1 MSFSHLDEGTP
12 ETAWQDAGLAELEET
27 PGWNQA
33 GPDTLL
39 VLAVAHPDDETLGAT
54 GLIRSV
60 LCAGGRVELILCTAG
75 EGSHPDSPTHTPEQL
90 RRIRHAEM
98 LEAAEAL
105 GRDAEGRLEL
115 HQLGLPDGRLA
126 EHTEQ
131 IEAAVHRALD
141 RDHSGA
147 DAAGSSAGAGPAAS
161 QPLLATHYRL
171 DGHTDHEVL
180 GHTLAAVA
188 AERGLALYEF
198 PVWYWH
204 WADPQTEHAWRHWTR
219 WPLDE
224 EAQAVR
230 LAALHAHQSQ
240 TRPLSDA
247 PGDEA
252 IVSPGMLEHF
262 LRPFDVVRRT
272 APDSADSSR
281 AARIFDQLY
290 RDHEDPWSYLTSW
303 YERRKRLITMAV
315 LPQRRYGTVVE
326 VGSSIGVLTAE
337 LAGRAERVLA
347 LEASELAVER
357 SRTHLAEHRHVE
369 VRQAVLPQDWAAAVP
384 EGRRVDLVV
393 LSEIGYFLQP
403 DELRT
408 VLDQA
413 ESALTLSGQLVLCH
427 WRHPIQGWPLDGDSV
442 HGLISADP
450 RFRRVVEHRERDFT
464 VEVYARVSAAQRAV
478 VVVPAHNEQDL
489 LPRCLAALAR
499 AADRWEDVHGRGTV
513 LVTVAVD
520 HCTDATVERAREV
533 AAGDGRFHVLE
544 LDGQAAREGGL
555 PDGGTVGAARD
566 AGLRWG
572 VARMAGAG
580 LTPEGA
586 EEDHAEGPEV
596 PQDLWVASTDAD
608 TVVPADWLVAQ
619 AALAAQQTGAAAT
632 PGTEP
637 ATAPRVLVAGTVM
650 PHPGDLDD
658 DVQRRWYADY
668 EHREGHG
675 HIHGA
680 NLGMPWAVYRD
691 LGGFPH
697 VAADEDV
704 ALVAAAREAGV
715 QVIATDRTRVVT
727 SGRTDGRTPA
737 GFAGFLRGLVFG
749 DGSAPVSAEGETAAE
764 EGPVLGLTP

>member
-1 MSFSHLDEGTP
+1 MSFSHLDDGTP
-12 ETAWQDAGLAELEET
+12 ETAWQDAGLAELEEV

-141 RDHSGA
+141 RDRSGA
-147 DAAGSSAGAGPAAS
+147 DAAGSSAGPGPAAS

-252 IVSPGMLEHF
+252 IVGVGMLEHF

-290 RDHEDPWSYLTSW
+290 RDHQDPWRYLTSW

-315 LPQRRYGTVVE
+315 LPQQRYGTVVE

-357 SRTHLAEHRHVE
+357 SRTHLAEHANVQ
-369 VRQAVLPQDWAAAVP
+369 VRQAVLPQDWEDAVP
-384 EGRRVDLVV
+384 AGPGVDLVV
-393 LSEIGYFLQP
+393 LSEVGYFLQP
-403 DELRT
+403 DELRA
-408 VLDQA
+408 VLDRA
-413 ESALTLSGQLVLCH
+413 EAALTLSGQLVLCH
-427 WRHPIQGWPLDGDSV
+427 WRHPIQGWPMDGDTV
-442 HGLISADP
+442 HGLVAGDP
-450 RFRRVVEHRERDFT
+450 RFRRVSEHRERDFA
-464 VEVYARVSAAQRAV
+464 VEVYARASVAERAV

-499 AADRWEDVHGRGTV
+499 AADRWEDVHGQGTV
-513 LVTVAVD
+513 VITVAVD
-520 HCTDATVERAREV
+520 HCTDATVARAQEM
-533 AAGDGRFHVLE
+533 AALDGRFQVLE
-544 LDGQAAREGGL
+544 LDARSAQETGL

-572 VARMAGAG
+572 VARMTGGDGATEG
-580 LTPEGA
+580 GA
-586 EEDHAEGPEV
+586 EI
-596 PQDLWVASTDAD
+596 WVASTDAD

-619 AALAAQQTGAAAT
+619 AALAAQQTGAAAA

-658 DVQRRWYADY
+658 DVQRLWYSDY
-668 EHREGHG
+668 EHREDHP

-680 NLGMPWAVYRD
+680 NLGMPWSVYRE

-697 VAADEDV
+697 VSADEDV
-704 ALVAAAREAGV
+704 SLVEAARTTGV
-715 QVIATDRTRVVT
+715 PVIATDRTRVVT

-737 GFAGFLRGLVFG
+737 GFAGFLRDLVAGGLSPQL
-749 DGSAPVSAEGETAAE
+749 SASGEHRPPADPARD
-764 EGPVLGLTP
+764 PAP